1 MQENERAQTGI
12 TRREAL
18 RKGTLAGLGMV
29 WVTPAVTSIEMSP
42 ALAQATSGPK
52 TDTTQGQG
60 NTSTSNGGTTP
71 TSNGG
76 TTATT
81 SDVGN
86 TSSSS
91 GAQASST
98 GGGATSS
105 SQDVSA
111 QTTSQGTTGGPTAAA
126 EDEVLADDLP
136 FTGLPLEQLVPLAG
150 GAIATGAAIVR
161 AARAKEGSDAES
173 TS

>member
-1 MQENERAQTGI
+1 MQDNEKAQPGI

-29 WVTPAVTSIEMSP
+29 WVTPAVTSVEMSP
-42 ALAQATSGPK
+42 ALAQATSGPE

-71 TSNGG
+71 TSNDG

-86 TSSSS
+86 TSSSA

-98 GGGATSS
+98 AGGATSS
-105 SQDVSA
+105 SQDVRS
-111 QTTSQGTTGGPTAAA
+111 QTTAQGTTGGPTAAP
-126 EDEVLADDLP
+126 ETQVLADDLP
-136 FTGLPLEQLVPLAG
+136 FTGLPLEQLLPLAG
-150 GAIATGAAIVR
+150 GAVATGAAIVR
-161 AARAKEGSDAES
+161 AARDKEDPDSGPSS
-173 TS
+173 